1 MKNRASLWQSAST
14 VSGLLFQGARSTR
27 FAGLFV
33 VMRDV
38 ATRSA
43 GHVVRRFGW
52 AFADQLLSSGTN
64 FLLNVLVARTVGVR
78 DLGAFSIAYAT
89 FTFSLGGIRAV
100 ASELLIVRHS
110 ALSEHEWRDGIRR
123 SAGTALL
130 TGIVVGIGCL
140 IAAARLAGSVSS
152 VLTIVGVSLPLLLVQ
167 DVSRFALLA
176 RQRGAAALLSDAAWA
191 AVMFTA
197 FVLLKET
204 HVASVTW
211 FTLSWAAAGCVAAAV
226 GLVQLRVLP
235 CGPMT
240 AIRWL
245 RGHSDIAPRFLA
257 EFAITTGVSMLTIFA
272 IGGIAGLGELG
283 RLQAAQILLGPLNI
297 MFNGVG
303 LVATAEG
310 VRLLRDSPR
319 RLAHDC
325 RWLSLALTTG
335 VLAWGMIIVF
345 VPASIGESVLRTN
358 WDAGRSLVVPLAIAF
373 AGYASTFGA
382 SIGLHCLAAA
392 RRILLANC
400 IEAVLTLFFGLTGAY
415 LAGAKGGAWGFAV
428 AGSLKGVNA
437 WWQFS
442 RALREYEGRSAA
454 GGAGPKVDADYLP
467 QVAG

>member
-1 MKNRASLWQSAST
+1 MTTRGSLWRRAST
-14 VSGLLFQGARSTR
+14 VSGLLFQGARSTG

-33 VMRDV
+33 DMRDV
-38 ATRSA
+38 AAKYA

-52 AFADQLLSSGTN
+52 AFADQMLSSGTN
-64 FLLNVLVARTVGVR
+64 FLLGVLVARTVGVR
-78 DLGAFSIAYAT
+78 DLGAFSVAYAT
-89 FTFSLGGIRAV
+89 FTFSLGGVRAV
-100 ASELLIVRHS
+100 ASELLIIRHS
-110 ALSEHEWRDGIRR
+110 SLSEHEWRDGIRR

-130 TGIVVGIGCL
+130 AGIVIGTGCL

-197 FVLLKET
+197 FVLLREAG
-204 HVASVTW
+204 VASVTW
-211 FTLSWAAAGCVAAAV
+211 FTFSWAGAGCVAAVV
-226 GLVQLRVLP
+226 GLLQLKVLP
-235 CGPMT
+235 CGPIT

-257 EFAITTGVSMLTIFA
+257 EFAITTGVSMVTVFA

-297 MFNGVG
+297 MFSGVG

-325 RWLSLALTTG
+325 RWLSLALATG
-335 VLAWGMIIVF
+335 VLAWGMIV
-345 VPASIGESVLRTN
+345 VLYPAVSASPSCARIG
-358 WDAGRSLVVPLAIAF
+358 
-373 AGYASTFGA
+373 
-382 SIGLHCLAAA
+382 
-392 RRILLANC
+392 
-400 IEAVLTLFFGLTGAY
+400 TLGDH
-415 LAGAKGGAWGFAV
+415 
-428 AGSLKGVNA
+428 
-437 WWQFS
+437 WWRPF
-442 RALREYEGRSAA
+442 
-454 GGAGPKVDADYLP
+454 
-467 QVAG
+467 